1 MRPRL
6 NATST
11 WQIESYGRRTG
22 RSFQDAHAILVDR
35 GFRSETGTTAP
46 AVQINPTVD
55 DGDAA
60 PGRTLACH
68 VSARMVE
75 VIEYLAAEEKRSISY
90 TLKNLVRESLVRRDL
105 WRPAKAPQLRA
116 PADTASPSAAV

>member
-6 NATST
+6 PATAL
-11 WQIESYGRRTG
+11 WQAESFARRTN
-22 RSFQDAHAILVDR
+22 RSLQDTLGILIDR
-35 GFRSETGTTAP
+35 GFRSETGTAAP
-46 AVQINPTVD
+46 AVVIDPVAN

-105 WRPAKAPQLRA
+105 WRPAKAPQLTP